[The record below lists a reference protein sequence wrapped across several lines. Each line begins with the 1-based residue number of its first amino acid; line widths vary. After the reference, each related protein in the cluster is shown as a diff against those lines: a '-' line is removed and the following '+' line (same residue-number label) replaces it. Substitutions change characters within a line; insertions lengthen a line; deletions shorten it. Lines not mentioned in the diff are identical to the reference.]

1 MMLAQH
7 AAGHGTSLPSPQEMS
22 RGEGGRR
29 RKVTGFGGARAA
41 SHRREPGS
49 GHARPC
55 LVWGQPGQE
64 MLETSFIRCWRPR
77 LSDARRHLIR
87 RSLRSPYPGSR
98 RRKVRTELLFKA
110 VAKERL
116 ERAQYVSTIL
126 LMYEVCSADRATRD
140 SQGHW
145 VSEDHSL
152 PRCSSKLSSC
162 FAPCYKRALTFEDR
176 G

>member
-1 MMLAQH
+1 MLSCLELKVTLGVAVLALRGAAGDRVSDGPRDWMVGYDAGTH

-55 LVWGQPGQE
+55 LVWGQPGQG
-64 MLETSFIRCWRPR
+64 MLETSFIRGWRPR

-87 RSLRSPYPGSR
+87 RSLRTPDQEG
-98 RRKVRTELLFKA
+98 
-110 VAKERL
+110 ER
-116 ERAQYVSTIL
+116 
-126 LMYEVCSADRATRD
+126 
-140 SQGHW
+140 
-145 VSEDHSL
+145 
-152 PRCSSKLSSC
+152 
-162 FAPCYKRALTFEDR
+162 
-176 G
+176 